1 MKSTWNHFFYLQILH
16 IFRVQKLQ
24 EKPLFLVGDLN
35 INSLDYFRN
44 TYVCDIF
51 NFVFQNDIFPV
62 INRRTIAT
70 NLSDHI
76 DHILAN
82 TTIDSHIQS
91 GVFSLIKTNLERTN
105 IKKNIIK
112 GDKNNNSMKYFKSI
126 FKNNDWDL

>member
-1 MKSTWNHFFYLQILH
+1 M
-16 IFRVQKLQ
+16 
-24 EKPLFLVGDLN
+24 
-35 INSLDYFRN
+35 DYFRN

-70 NLSDHI
+70 NLSATTI

-126 FKNNDWDL
+126 FKNND

>member
-1 MKSTWNHFFYLQILH
+1 M
-16 IFRVQKLQ
+16 
-24 EKPLFLVGDLN
+24 
-35 INSLDYFRN
+35 DYSRIP
-44 TYVCDIF
+44 YVCDIF

-70 NLSDHI
+70 NLSATTI

-126 FKNNDWDL
+126 FKNND